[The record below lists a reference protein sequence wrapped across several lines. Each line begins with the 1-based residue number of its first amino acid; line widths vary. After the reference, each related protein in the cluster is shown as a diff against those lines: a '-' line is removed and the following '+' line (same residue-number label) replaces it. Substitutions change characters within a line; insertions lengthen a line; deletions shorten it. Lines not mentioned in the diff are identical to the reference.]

1 MSLIA
6 IQLSLLSTQAV
17 VTGDWE
23 QAVLFDSIEIEIEQV
38 VIDCDPA
45 ISAINS
51 SSCESSLVTG
61 D

>member
-6 IQLSLLSTQAV
+6 IKLSLLSTQAV

-51 SSCESSLVTG
+51 SSFLVS
-61 D
+61 